1 MKNKGVKKSRDF
13 TLTLSD
19 GIVDPYLKVLGSPI
33 TQHNLTV
40 FLKIIPQI
48 VAISLIPRFYYS
60 IIFILLFF
68 GPTIYVHS
76 YQSVYVSGGTK
87 SQMVDIRRGYSQAN
101 FSKGFLKSVDIENIF

>member
-1 MKNKGVKKSRDF
+1 MLKLDRMKNKGVKKSKDF

-60 IIFILLFF
+60 IILTLLFF
-68 GPTIYVHS
+68 GPTIFI
-76 YQSVYVSGGTK
+76 SVSISKRWYKK
-87 SQMVDIRRGYSQAN
+87 SNGRY
-101 FSKGFLKSVDIENIF
+101 